1 MSLTSLLACPFCAEA
16 LSQREA
22 MGFTISIFLMLG
34 LLYGCATL
42 VIRAM
47 LAEERKRGGRLSIF
61 RI

>member
-47 LAEERKRGGRLSIF
+47 LAEERKRGGR
-61 RI
+61 